1 MKYVFLCSLLVVASG
16 AYAQNKTGKGNDGYI
31 VPKQET
37 ASNVMLNA
45 SSDDGPRSINV
56 GLPLGTKG
64 TTVSE
69 NGLLVSYDPEA
80 QKPSQAWRSDG
91 SFSKVSSLSLLQTAI
106 QYGEICASVASYTET
121 GGDKFKGNASFTTNS
136 FGLLR
141 GNITITGPI
150 KSC

>member
-1 MKYVFLCSLLVVASG
+1 MKYILLCSLLMVAGTSF
-16 AYAQNKTGKGNDGYI
+16 AQNKTKTDGDGYA

-69 NGLLVSYDPEA
+69 NGLLVSFDT
-80 QKPSQAWRSDG
+80 
-91 SFSKVSSLSLLQTAI
+91 F
-106 QYGEICASVASYTET
+106 
-121 GGDKFKGNASFTTNS
+121 
-136 FGLLR
+136 
-141 GNITITGPI
+141 
-150 KSC
+150 